1 MRVIGLDYGT
11 KTCGVA
17 LSDESKQKV
26 LNSLA
31 QDQNLIDES
40 GVNSHLTNIEQILN
54 QIQNNT
60 SVDDQKM
67 NELKNKYG
75 TDSDG
80 NIQFD
85 EESAKAKGISKQQME
100 EDQKFADKYLK
111 NKEAEM
117 DASTKAASEL
127 CKGQGLHLYGP
138 SLGIRSSLV
147 AWQLMI
153 QHCHCC
159 VLGHW
164 CGARSIPGPRTKTN
178 KQKRK
183 KESMK
188 AGEK

>member
-1 MRVIGLDYGT
+1 MRSGDPYRDACRSGGTGLGT
-11 KTCGVA
+11 
-17 LSDESKQKV
+17 
-26 LNSLA
+26 
-31 QDQNLIDES
+31 QDGPGGCAEIWK
-40 GVNSHLTNIEQILN
+40 
-54 QIQNNT
+54 
-60 SVDDQKM
+60 DQ
-67 NELKNKYG
+67 EL
-75 TDSDG
+75 
-80 NIQFD
+80 
-85 EESAKAKGISKQQME
+85 E
-100 EDQKFADKYLK
+100 
-111 NKEAEM
+111 

-147 AWQLMI
+147 AWQSMI